1 MRGRRSTSPA
11 LRRAPHSHQ
20 AAASLFDSLLCFS
33 LVWSGLQLNWVF
45 AAHAFSRHSHGVV
58 ELHQVLTRV
67 RRDCRRPTPPLFPG
81 FVDGGNTRP
90 AKAAWN
96 STRHVWPRR
105 THTQGAQAADGNL
118 ALDGGQT
125 GRQEET
131 DRGERPSGVHCN
143 APRWPRSG
151 EKLAGADVSSMFWF
165 LARKGEGA
173 RMGRVAGWV
182 AQIDRRTLRC
192 GAEGREGWRGRRWR
206 R

>member
-1 MRGRRSTSPA
+1 MRGRRSTGPA

-33 LVWSGLQLNWVF
+33 LVWSCLQLNWVF

-67 RRDCRRPTPPLFPG
+67 RRDCRRPTPPLFRGAPPRSKLLMDDDAAG
-81 FVDGGNTRP
+81 PAFGDGGNTRP

-131 DRGERPSGVHCN
+131 DRGERHSGVHCMHP
-143 APRWPRSG
+143 AG
-151 EKLAGADVSSMFWF
+151 HGLEKSSLGPT
-165 LARKGEGA
+165 LARCSGS
-173 RMGRVAGWV
+173 
-182 AQIDRRTLRC
+182 
-192 GAEGREGWRGRRWR
+192 
-206 R
+206 